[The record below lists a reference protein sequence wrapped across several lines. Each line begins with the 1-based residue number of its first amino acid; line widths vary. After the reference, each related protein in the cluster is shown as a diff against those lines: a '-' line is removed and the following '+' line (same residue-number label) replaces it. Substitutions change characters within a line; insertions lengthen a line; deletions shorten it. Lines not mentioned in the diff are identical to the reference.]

1 MITTSYKTS
10 KDYKRLKELLDKG
23 YDVICIADYL
33 WNGTPVSRDICH
45 AFRSNDTYRFIA
57 RGIEYNSYW
66 PDMAHYESFED
77 ACEVSN
83 IEFIEPTEE
92 EL

>member
-1 MITTSYKTS
+1 MKGYKTS

-23 YDVICIADYL
+23 YVVICIADYN
-33 WNGTPVSRDICH
+33 WGNGHASRDICR
-45 AFRSNDTYRFIA
+45 ACREDETYRISS

-66 PDMAHYESFED
+66 PGMHRYESFED
-77 ACEVSN
+77 ACKDSH

-92 EL
+92 